1 MSEKINFSHRSVL
14 LDECIEGLNIKPDG
28 IYVDCTLGGGGH
40 SSEIVKRLTT
50 GKLICIDQD
59 AAAIA
64 AASARLAPYKDKI
77 IFVKNNFSEF
87 ANILSEL
94 GIERVDGALLD
105 LGVSSYQ
112 LDTPERG
119 FSYNAEAPLDMRMNE
134 TAALSAYE
142 VVNTYSESELRRII
156 SVYGEDNNASRI
168 AGAIVRARESK
179 NIETTTELVDII
191 KSVTP
196 KKLLAVGHHPAKKT
210 FQAIRIEVNSEISII
225 EPTLKTI
232 AYHLNPGGR
241 IAVITFHSLEDR
253 AAKHTFNSL
262 ATGCT
267 CPPSYPVCVCGKKP
281 IVKLINKKPIL
292 PSEEE
297 LQYNHRSHSA
307 KLRIVQK
314 CGDHD

>member
-1 MSEKINFSHRSVL
+1 MEHTFSHVSVL
-14 LDECIEGLNIKPDG
+14 LHECIEALNIHPNG

-40 SSEIVKRLTT
+40 SLEIVKRLEN

-59 AAAIA
+59 AAAIE
-64 AASARLAPYKDKI
+64 AASKRLSDYKDKI
-77 IFVKNNFSEF
+77 IFVKNNFSAFSE
-87 ANILSEL
+87 ILSEL
-94 GIERVDGALLD
+94 GIEKVDGALLD

-134 TAALSAYE
+134 TASLSAYD
-142 VVNTYSESELRRII
+142 VVNTYSESDLRRII
-156 SVYGEDNNASRI
+156 SIYGEDSNASRI
-168 AGAIVRARESK
+168 AGAIVRARAK
-179 NIETTTELVDII
+179 KPVETTTELVEII

-225 EPTLKTI
+225 EPTLKAI
-232 AYHLNPGGR
+232 AYHLNPNGR

-253 AAKHTFNSL
+253 AAKHTFASL

-281 IVKLINKKPIL
+281 IVTPVNKKPIL

-297 LQYNHRSHSA
+297 LQNNHRSHSA
-307 KLRIVQK
+307 KLRVVQK
-314 CGDHD
+314 NTDIS

>member
-1 MSEKINFSHRSVL
+1 MEHKFSHISVL
-14 LDECIEGLNIKPDG
+14 LHECIEALDIKPDG

-156 SVYGEDNNASRI
+156 SVYGE
-168 AGAIVRARESK
+168 
-179 NIETTTELVDII
+179 
-191 KSVTP
+191 
-196 KKLLAVGHHPAKKT
+196 
-210 FQAIRIEVNSEISII
+210 
-225 EPTLKTI
+225 
-232 AYHLNPGGR
+232 GG
-241 IAVITFHSLEDR
+241 
-253 AAKHTFNSL
+253 
-262 ATGCT
+262 GC
-267 CPPSYPVCVCGKKP
+267 C
-281 IVKLINKKPIL
+281 
-292 PSEEE
+292 
-297 LQYNHRSHSA
+297 
-307 KLRIVQK
+307 
-314 CGDHD
+314 

>member
-1 MSEKINFSHRSVL
+1 MEHTFSHISVL
-14 LDECIEGLNIKPDG
+14 LHECIEALDIKPDG

-40 SSEIVKRLTT
+40 SLEIVKRLEN

-64 AASARLAPYKDKI
+64 AASERLAPYKDKI
-77 IFVKNNFSEF
+77 IFVKNNFSAF
-87 ANILSEL
+87 ANILAEL

-134 TAALSAYE
+134 TAALSAYD
-142 VVNTYSESELRRII
+142 VVNTYSEADLRRII
-156 SVYGEDNNASRI
+156 TVYGEDNNASRI
-168 AGAIVRARESK
+168 AGAIVRARATK

-225 EPTLKTI
+225 EPTLKSI

-253 AAKHTFNSL
+253 AAKHTFNAL

-292 PSEEE
+292 PGEEE
-297 LQYNHRSHSA
+297 LQFNHRSHSA
-307 KLRIVQK
+307 KLRIVEK
-314 CGDHD
+314 CGNND

>member
-1 MSEKINFSHRSVL
+1 MEHTFSHISVL
-14 LDECIEGLNIKPDG
+14 LHECIEALNINPDG

-40 SSEIVKRLTT
+40 SLEIVKRLKN
-50 GKLICIDQD
+50 GKLICIDHD
-59 AAAIA
+59 AAAIEA
-64 AASARLAPYKDKI
+64 AGKRLADYKDKI
-77 IFVKNNFSEF
+77 IFVKNNFSAFSE
-87 ANILSEL
+87 ILSEL
-94 GIERVDGALLD
+94 GIEKIDGALLD

-134 TAALSAYE
+134 TAALSAYD
-142 VVNTYSESELRRII
+142 VVNNYSESDLRRII

-168 AGAIVRARESK
+168 ASAIVRARAEK
-179 NIETTTELVDII
+179 PVETTTELVDII

-225 EPTLKTI
+225 EPTLKSI
-232 AYHLNPGGR
+232 AYHLNPNGR

-253 AAKHTFNSL
+253 AAKHTFASL

-281 IVKLINKKPIL
+281 IVTLVNKKPIL

-297 LQYNHRSHSA
+297 LLNNHRSHSA

-314 CGDHD
+314 NDDVS